1 MEEQIKDYLED
12 ILKETEIEV
21 IYVKKDYYAIKLIP
35 KGKFKKCYSLMI
47 PFTYDRNSTFFYNM
61 DKLMKRIGRLI
72 EECKK

>member
-12 ILKETEIEV
+12 ILKEAEIEV

-47 PFTYDRNSTFFYNM
+47 PFTYNKESTFEYNM
-61 DKLMKRIGRLI
+61 YKLEKQINRLR
-72 EECKK
+72 EV

>member
-12 ILKETEIEV
+12 ILKETEIDV

-47 PFTYDRNSTFFYNM
+47 PFTYNKESTFEYNM
-61 DKLMKRIGRLI
+61 YKLEKQINRLI
-72 EECKK
+72 EV